1 MHYIRVVISLFLLA
15 VSLVVT
21 ASQSYTAVSYNCENL
36 FDTKHDSLKNDAEFT
51 PNGARQWSFSRYW
64 KKVNDIGRVI
74 VQIGGKGEEWS
85 LPDIV
90 GLVEVENDSVMHML
104 TRKSLLKGASYNY
117 VITESDD
124 IRGLD
129 VALMYNALKFKLL
142 DKENIRISKIR
153 DYRSTRDILHVTL
166 RSVRMDTLHV
176 FVVHS
181 PSRRGGQ
188 YNAEEQRKMVIENI
202 LNRIKL
208 LNTGNNCKNNI
219 IVMGDFNDYSYSKP
233 LRDIANAG
241 LKEVTEGVRGLYHT
255 DDVAGTYYFKQEWGS
270 LDHIFTSENVYAEKC
285 YIYDADWL
293 LEKTNSG
300 ALKPR
305 RTYLG
310 EYYKGGVSDHLPLV
324 LKFSIG
330 N

>member
-1 MHYIRVVISLFLLA
+1 MA
-15 VSLVVT
+15 MT
-21 ASQSYTAVSYNCENL
+21 AGQSYTAVSYNCENL
-36 FDTKHDSLKNDAEFT
+36 FDINHDSLKNDTEFT
-51 PNGARQWSFSRYW
+51 PNGVRQWSFSRYRR
-64 KKVNDIGRVI
+64 KINDIGRVI

-104 TRKSLLKGASYNY
+104 TRKSLLKDAGYNY
-117 VITESDD
+117 VMTESADV
-124 IRGLD
+124 RGID
-129 VALMYNALKFKLL
+129 VALMYNTMKLKLL
-142 DKENIRISKIR
+142 AYESIRIPQVK

-166 RSVRMDTLHV
+166 RSTKQDTLHV

-188 YNAEEQRKMVIENI
+188 YNAEEQRRMVIENLVCKI
-202 LNRIKL
+202 NS
-208 LNTGNNCKNNI
+208 LNTSDSSKNNI

-233 LRDIANAG
+233 LKNIINAG
-241 LKEVTEGVRGLYHT
+241 LKEVTEGARGLFHP
-255 DDVAGTYYFKQEWGS
+255 DEVLGTYYFKQEWGS
-270 LDHIFTSENVYAEKC
+270 LDHIFTSKNVLTEKC
-285 YIYDADWL
+285 YIFDANWL

-300 ALKPR
+300 ALTPK